1 MSKIPVNELISC
13 FERMRDEHWDY
24 CLNSAREGCVDC
36 SGAFVWAYKQFN
48 KTILHGSNSI
58 ARLSVGDL
66 LPISSARPGMAVVK
80 VKDWTDDD
88 DTNQWYDS
96 EPGNVYHIGL
106 VIQNGSEMNVIEA
119 KGERWGVVQSKL
131 DSKWK
136 FVAYLDDVDYTQK
149 MEEVVMEYKY
159 TGSIHLTSGYVHLRS
174 QPNITSKSIAKLYHG
189 EPVEIGDSSQ
199 PNWYA
204 IKDEA
209 GNEGYV
215 YSKYVMIENEIQSDD
230 QADSSFSG
238 VVITDSLGN
247 KFYPIGSFTVEIQ
260 TDSVD

>member
-66 LPISSARPGMAVVK
+66 LSISYARPGMVAVK

-88 DTNQWYDS
+88 DTNRWYDS

-119 KGERWGVVQSKL
+119 KGAKWGVVQTKL
-131 DSKWK
+131 DNKWK

-149 MEEVVMEYKY
+149 MEETIMEYKY

-174 QPNITSKSIAKLYHG
+174 QPNVTSKSIAKLYHG

-204 IKDEA
+204 IKDESR
-209 GNEGYV
+209 NEGYV

-230 QADSSFSG
+230 QMDSGFSG
-238 VVITDSLGN
+238 IVITDSLGN